1 MKNSIYSKIIID
13 KARSFNKK
21 VFVATNLL
29 ESMIINQKPTRAEV
43 HDIINTLV
51 DGAHGLTLAVETA
64 IGRNPI
70 DCINVLY
77 KIINHFDNIVDKV
90 YLEDKEQNL
99 FLFWRIKIIY

>member
-1 MKNSIYSKIIID
+1 
-13 KARSFNKK
+13 
-21 VFVATNLL
+21 
-29 ESMIINQKPTRAEV
+29 MIINQKPTRAEV

-51 DGAHGLTLAVETA
+51 DGAHGLTLAETA

-90 YLEDKEQNL
+90 YLEDKRQNL